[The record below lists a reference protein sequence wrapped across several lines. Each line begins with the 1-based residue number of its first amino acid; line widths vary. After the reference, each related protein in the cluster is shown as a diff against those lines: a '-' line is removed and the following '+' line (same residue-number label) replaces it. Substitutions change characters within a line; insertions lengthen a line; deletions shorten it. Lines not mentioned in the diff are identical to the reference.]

1 MHAYLQKNYIE
12 NCWILLLLLNVAKL
26 VLLQATITIAPF
38 SLSRAVFLPPDP
50 RVNPFFD
57 HSIDGL
63 ADVQIGRSLKANNQ
77 TGAGDL
83 FRQETD
89 QQIITQTGID
99 YPWQQ
104 FVSAGPMA
112 INILGQLIVISS
124 KTDFSFRDS
133 NQNYQFKYMRHPQS
147 FRATLIQIAN
157 DGYEAFSEAH
167 SSMNQIQ
174 IYMSLIPGHV
184 KTSLRILVSASPR
197 LLERLLVPS
206 LNNIDRIGRECS
218 RLASNTHNQF
228 VNVMQLLGEVIE
240 VTTLTQGIHVQKLKD
255 VEIELNISR
264 VMEKQQQQIIETVQ
278 KHYNEAQASVRE
290 AQAAYTKALKDLP
303 TGWNKILQNFVQ
315 AIIDVARDVVPVLI
329 TGGASLVTGQQIQ
342 GPQGSG
348 AQGSGGTRSIGEKIA
363 SGQALSAAN
372 MLFDQLTSMQKT
384 FEESNTTDLRVLGKD
399 FGNYRIV
406 FNTAKDL
413 VKGDGELSQKVGELL
428 RSATDLT
435 NLEDV
440 EKIKS
445 KLNGLISETKPLVAA
460 NSKGSDQAPKLDLSP
475 ETPSQPSSSGG
486 KYDNEKFKITMT
498 LDRLKQAEQRYDQI
512 FSQLLEQQKEMKA
525 LMVKIAGLNMAKI
538 RFEELIE
545 LMRQAILLLGNI
557 RQQWGRLVQFFS
569 EISIRTRIAT
579 NETLVPFV
587 NRMKEVASIQDITQ
601 SERMLYVDLLKEQAV
616 DIHRHTY
623 VLYVMSR
630 TYVDISNEFMMD
642 KLSGLA
648 TMLTMQTDSERE
660 QALRK
665 LDKDTNTAQA
675 KVEALANER
684 KRTFEAALTK
694 RKNDLQKYLDNLGG
708 ASKEDL
714 DAIKQADGLLKLT

>member
-1 MHAYLQKNYIE
+1 MVDPLIR

-26 VLLQATITIAPF
+26 ALLQATITRAPF

-63 ADVQIGRSLKANNQ
+63 ADVQIGRSVKANNQ
-77 TGAGDL
+77 TGAGEL

-104 FVSAGPMA
+104 LVSAGPMA

-133 NQNYQFKYMRHPQS
+133 SQNYKFKYMRHPQS

-157 DGYEAFSEAH
+157 DGYDAFSQAH

-206 LNNIDRIGRECS
+206 LSNIDRIGRECS
-218 RLASNTHNQF
+218 RLASNTHDQF

-240 VTTLTQGIHVQKLKD
+240 VTTLAQGIHVQKLKD

-264 VMEKQQQQIIETVQ
+264 VMEKQQQQIIETIQ

-290 AQAAYTKALKDLP
+290 AQTAYTKALNDLP

-315 AIIDVARDVVPVLI
+315 AIIDVARDVAPVLI
-329 TGGASLVTGQQIQ
+329 TGGVSLVTGQKIQ
-342 GPQGSG
+342 GPQGAG
-348 AQGSGGTRSIGEKIA
+348 GQGSGGTRSIGEKIA

-372 MLFDQLTSMQKT
+372 MLFSQLTSMQKT
-384 FEESNTTDLRVLGKD
+384 FEESNTTDLRVLAKD

-413 VKGDGELSQKVGELL
+413 VKGDGELSQKVGGLL
-428 RSATDLT
+428 RSAIDLT

-445 KLNGLISETKPLVAA
+445 TLHGLISELKPLVAA
-460 NSKGSDQAPKLDLSP
+460 NAKGSDQAPKLDLSP
-475 ETPSQPSSSGG
+475 ETLSQPAPSRG
-486 KYDNEKFKITMT
+486 KQDNEQFKVTMT

-512 FSQLLEQQKEMKA
+512 FSQLLEQQKQMKA
-525 LMVKIAGLNMAKI
+525 LMVKIAGLDMAKI

-579 NETLVPFV
+579 NETLAPFV

-616 DIHRHTY
+616 GIHRHTY
-623 VLYVMSR
+623 ILYVMAH

-665 LDKDTNTAQA
+665 LEKDTNTAQA
-675 KVEALANER
+675 KVEAIANER
-684 KRTFEAALTK
+684 KRTFEAALMK

-714 DAIKQADGLLKLT
+714 NAIKQADDLLKLT

>member
-1 MHAYLQKNYIE
+1 
-12 NCWILLLLLNVAKL
+12 
-26 VLLQATITIAPF
+26 
-38 SLSRAVFLPPDP
+38 
-50 RVNPFFD
+50 
-57 HSIDGL
+57 
-63 ADVQIGRSLKANNQ
+63 
-77 TGAGDL
+77 
-83 FRQETD
+83 
-89 QQIITQTGID
+89 
-99 YPWQQ
+99 
-104 FVSAGPMA
+104 
-112 INILGQLIVISS
+112 
-124 KTDFSFRDS
+124 
-133 NQNYQFKYMRHPQS
+133 MRHPQS

-157 DGYEAFSEAH
+157 DGYDAFSQAH

-206 LNNIDRIGRECS
+206 LSNIDRIGRECS
-218 RLASNTHNQF
+218 RLASNTHDQF

-240 VTTLTQGIHVQKLKD
+240 VTTLAQGIHVQKLKD

-264 VMEKQQQQIIETVQ
+264 VMEKQQQQIIETIQ

-290 AQAAYTKALKDLP
+290 AQTAYTKALNDLP

-315 AIIDVARDVVPVLI
+315 AIIDVARDVAPVLI
-329 TGGASLVTGQQIQ
+329 TGGVSLVTGQKIQ
-342 GPQGSG
+342 GPQGAG
-348 AQGSGGTRSIGEKIA
+348 GQGSGGTRSIGEKIA

-372 MLFDQLTSMQKT
+372 MLFSQLTSMQKT
-384 FEESNTTDLRVLGKD
+384 FEESNTTDLRVLAKD

-413 VKGDGELSQKVGELL
+413 VKGDGELSQKVGGLL
-428 RSATDLT
+428 RSAIDLT

-445 KLNGLISETKPLVAA
+445 TLHGLISELKPLVAA
-460 NSKGSDQAPKLDLSP
+460 NAKGSDQAPKLDLSP
-475 ETPSQPSSSGG
+475 ETLSQPAPSRG
-486 KYDNEKFKITMT
+486 KQDNEQFKVTMT

-525 LMVKIAGLNMAKI
+525 LMVKIAGLDMAKI

-579 NETLVPFV
+579 NETLAPFV

-616 DIHRHTY
+616 GIHRHTY
-623 VLYVMSR
+623 ILYVMAH

-665 LDKDTNTAQA
+665 LEKDTNTAQA
-675 KVEALANER
+675 KVEAIANER
-684 KRTFEAALTK
+684 KRTFEAALMK

-714 DAIKQADGLLKLT
+714 NAIKQADDLLKLT

>member
-1 MHAYLQKNYIE
+1 MVDPLIR

-26 VLLQATITIAPF
+26 ALLQATITRAPF

-63 ADVQIGRSLKANNQ
+63 ADVQIGRSVKANNQ
-77 TGAGDL
+77 TGAGEL

-104 FVSAGPMA
+104 LVSAGPMA

-133 NQNYQFKYMRHPQS
+133 SQNYKFKYMRHPQS

-157 DGYEAFSEAH
+157 DGYDAFSQAH

-206 LNNIDRIGRECS
+206 LSNIDRIGRECS
-218 RLASNTHNQF
+218 RLASNTHDQF

-240 VTTLTQGIHVQKLKD
+240 VTTLAQGIHVQKLKD

-264 VMEKQQQQIIETVQ
+264 VMEKQQQQIIETIQ

-290 AQAAYTKALKDLP
+290 AQTAYTKALNDLP

-315 AIIDVARDVVPVLI
+315 AIIDVARDVAPVLI
-329 TGGASLVTGQQIQ
+329 TGGVSLVTGQKIQ
-342 GPQGSG
+342 GPQGAG
-348 AQGSGGTRSIGEKIA
+348 GQGSGGTRSIGEKIA

-372 MLFDQLTSMQKT
+372 MLFSQLTSMQKT
-384 FEESNTTDLRVLGKD
+384 FEESNTTDLRVLAKD

-413 VKGDGELSQKVGELL
+413 VKGDGELSQKVGGLL
-428 RSATDLT
+428 RSAIDLT

-445 KLNGLISETKPLVAA
+445 TLHGLISELKPLVAA
-460 NSKGSDQAPKLDLSP
+460 NAKGSDQAPKLDLSP
-475 ETPSQPSSSGG
+475 ETLSQPAPSRG
-486 KYDNEKFKITMT
+486 KQDNEQFKVTMT

-525 LMVKIAGLNMAKI
+525 LMVKIAGLDMAKI

-579 NETLVPFV
+579 NETLAPFV

-616 DIHRHTY
+616 GIHRHTY
-623 VLYVMSR
+623 ILYVMAH

-665 LDKDTNTAQA
+665 LEKDTNTAQA
-675 KVEALANER
+675 KVEAIANER
-684 KRTFEAALTK
+684 KRTFEAALMK

-714 DAIKQADGLLKLT
+714 NAIKQADDLLKLT

>member
-1 MHAYLQKNYIE
+1 
-12 NCWILLLLLNVAKL
+12 CWILLLLLNVAKL
-26 VLLQATITIAPF
+26 ALLQATITRAPF

-63 ADVQIGRSLKANNQ
+63 ADVQIGRSVKANNQ
-77 TGAGDL
+77 TGAGEL

-104 FVSAGPMA
+104 LVSAGPMA

-133 NQNYQFKYMRHPQS
+133 SQNYKFKYMRHPQS

-157 DGYEAFSEAH
+157 DGYDAFSQAH

-206 LNNIDRIGRECS
+206 LSNIDRIGRECS
-218 RLASNTHNQF
+218 RLASNTHDQF

-240 VTTLTQGIHVQKLKD
+240 VTTLAQGIHVQKLKD

-264 VMEKQQQQIIETVQ
+264 VMEKQQQQIIETIQ

-290 AQAAYTKALKDLP
+290 AQTAYTKALNDLP

-315 AIIDVARDVVPVLI
+315 AIIDVARDVAPVLI
-329 TGGASLVTGQQIQ
+329 TGGVSLVTGQKIQ
-342 GPQGSG
+342 GPQGAG
-348 AQGSGGTRSIGEKIA
+348 GQGSGGTRSIGEKIA

-372 MLFDQLTSMQKT
+372 MLFSQLTSMQKT
-384 FEESNTTDLRVLGKD
+384 FEESNTTDLRVLAKD

-413 VKGDGELSQKVGELL
+413 VKGDGELSQKVGGLL
-428 RSATDLT
+428 RSAIDLT

-445 KLNGLISETKPLVAA
+445 TLHGLISELKPLVAA
-460 NSKGSDQAPKLDLSP
+460 NAKGSDQAPKLDLSP
-475 ETPSQPSSSGG
+475 ETLSQPAPSRG
-486 KYDNEKFKITMT
+486 KQDNEQFKVTMT

-512 FSQLLEQQKEMKA
+512 FSQLLEQQKQMKA
-525 LMVKIAGLNMAKI
+525 LMVKIAGLDMAKI

-579 NETLVPFV
+579 NETLAPFV

-616 DIHRHTY
+616 GIHRHTY
-623 VLYVMSR
+623 ILYVMAH

-665 LDKDTNTAQA
+665 LEKDTNTAQA
-675 KVEALANER
+675 KVEAIANER
-684 KRTFEAALTK
+684 KRTFEAALMK

-714 DAIKQADGLLKLT
+714 NAIKQADDLLKLT